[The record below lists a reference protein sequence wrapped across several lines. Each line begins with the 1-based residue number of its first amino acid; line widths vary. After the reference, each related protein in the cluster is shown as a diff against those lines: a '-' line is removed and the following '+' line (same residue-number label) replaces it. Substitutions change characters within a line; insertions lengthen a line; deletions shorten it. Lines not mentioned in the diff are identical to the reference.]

1 MKKTVIENMPDMNQ
15 ARKRV
20 ESIKTIYYNYEPSQ
34 KLIDRFKGKYAYIRT
49 FGCQAN
55 VRDEETMMG
64 LLSSIGM
71 IKTEDPTKASVAIIN
86 TCAVRENAEDKVF
99 GEIGEFKNIKA
110 KNKDLVLLLC
120 GCMVEQKHIIEKTLE
135 KYPHVDIFFG
145 THNIQDLLR
154 LLDEFITK
162 KSRYVDVSSFEGNI
176 IEKMPVTRIENYKA
190 YVNITYGCD
199 KFCTYCIVPYTR
211 GKERSRDINDI
222 LEECKVLVDEGFK
235 EITLLGQNVDSYGKD
250 LKNGVT
256 FAHLL
261 EEVAKLGIPR
271 LRFLTS
277 YPSDFKDDV
286 IDVMA
291 KYPNIMKFL
300 HLPIQSGSDDVLKR
314 MGRRYTS
321 EEYLNLV
328 NRIRAK
334 IPNIALS
341 TDIIVGFPN
350 ETYEDVLKTI
360 DVSLKAD
367 YTSAFTFIY
376 SPRKGTPAARLV
388 DDVIYE
394 EKNKRFKELVSALEV
409 NFKKHADE
417 MVDKVY
423 EVLVDGESKKN
434 KELLSGYTENNKVV
448 HFKGDESLIGQ
459 IVKVKILESHVY
471 SLFGELVDEDSLIK
485 SKCEEIKK
493 NIDSSALVKEYL
505 HYKRMIENDHE
516 LEQMHNKLLF
526 MKKCDLNDEEK
537 VEYLKLKEEYDNN
550 PIVSNYNRLKKEIDD
565 LKIEVKNLLKL

>member
-1 MKKTVIENMPDMNQ
+1 MKKTIFENMPDMDK

-20 ESIKTIYYNYEPSQ
+20 DSIKTIYYDYKPS
-34 KLIDRFKGKYAYIRT
+34 KELIDRFSGKYAYIHT
-49 FGCQAN
+49 HGCQAN

-64 LLSSIGM
+64 LLESIGM
-71 IKTEDPTKASVAIIN
+71 IKTDDPSKADVAIIN

-99 GEIGEFKNIKA
+99 GEIGEFKNLKA
-110 KNKDLVLLLC
+110 KNKNLVLMLC
-120 GCMVEQKHIIEKTLE
+120 GCMVEQKHIIEQTLE
-135 KYPHVDIFFG
+135 RYPHVDVFFG
-145 THNIQDLLR
+145 THNIQDLLK
-154 LLDEFITK
+154 LLDEYITK

-176 IEKMPVTRIENYKA
+176 IEKMPVTRLDNYKA
-190 YVNITYGCD
+190 FVNITYGCD

-222 LEECKVLVDEGFK
+222 LDECKILVDEGFK

-256 FAHLL
+256 FAQLL

-291 KYPNIMKFL
+291 KYPNIMKYL
-300 HLPIQSGSDDVLKR
+300 HLPIQSGSDDVLRR

-328 NRIRAK
+328 SRIRAK

-350 ETYEDVLKTI
+350 ETYEDVKKTI
-360 DVSLKAD
+360 EVSLKAD
-367 YTSAFTFIY
+367 YTSAYTFIY

-388 DDVIYE
+388 DNVPYE
-394 EKNKRFKELVSALEV
+394 EKSKRFRELVSALEV
-409 NFKKHADE
+409 NFEKHSKE
-417 MVDKVY
+417 MVGNVY

-434 KELLSGYTENNKVV
+434 KDLLSGYTETNKLV
-448 HFKGDESLIGQ
+448 HFKGDSSLVGQ
-459 IVKVKILESHVY
+459 IVKVKITESHLHFLV
-471 SLFGELVDEDSLIK
+471 GELINE
-485 SKCEEIKK
+485 
-493 NIDSSALVKEYL
+493 
-505 HYKRMIENDHE
+505 
-516 LEQMHNKLLF
+516 
-526 MKKCDLNDEEK
+526 
-537 VEYLKLKEEYDNN
+537 
-550 PIVSNYNRLKKEIDD
+550 
-565 LKIEVKNLLKL
+565 

>member
-1 MKKTVIENMPDMNQ
+1 MSKTIIKNMPDMNE

-20 ESIKTIYYNYEPSQ
+20 DAIETIHYDYKPSEALV
-34 KLIDRFKGKYAYIRT
+34 KRFSGKKAFIRT
-49 FGCQAN
+49 YGCQAN
-55 VRDEETMMG
+55 IRDEETMMG

-71 IKTEDPTKASVAIIN
+71 IKTDKPEEADIAIIN

-110 KNKDLVLLLC
+110 KKKDLVLCIC
-120 GCMVEQKHIIEKTLE
+120 GCMIEQKHIIEDTL
-135 KYPHVDIFFG
+135 KRYPHVDIFFG
-145 THNIQDLLR
+145 THNIQDLLK
-154 LLDEFITK
+154 LLDEYIIK
-162 KSRYVDVSSFEGNI
+162 KTRYVDVSSFEGSI
-176 IEKMPVTRIENYKA
+176 IENMPVTRINNFKA
-190 YVNITYGCD
+190 FVNITYGCD

-222 LEECKVLVDEGFK
+222 LAECKQLVDEGFQ

-250 LKNGVT
+250 LNNGVT
-256 FAHLL
+256 FAKLL

-291 KYPNIMKFL
+291 KYDNIMKYL
-300 HLPIQSGSDDVLKR
+300 HLPIQSGSDDVLRR

-328 NRIRAK
+328 SRIRAK

-350 ETYEDVLKTI
+350 ETYEDVKKTI
-360 DVSLKAD
+360 EVSLKAD

-388 DDVIYE
+388 DNVDYD

-417 MVDKVY
+417 MVGKTFK
-423 EVLVDGESKKN
+423 VLVDGESKKN
-434 KELLSGYTENNKVV
+434 KNVLSGYAENNKVI
-448 HFKGDESLIGQ
+448 HFKGSEDLIGK
-459 IVKVKILESHVY
+459 IVTVKVTESHLY
-471 SLFGELVDEDSLIK
+471 SLVGELVNE
-485 SKCEEIKK
+485 
-493 NIDSSALVKEYL
+493 
-505 HYKRMIENDHE
+505 
-516 LEQMHNKLLF
+516 
-526 MKKCDLNDEEK
+526 
-537 VEYLKLKEEYDNN
+537 
-550 PIVSNYNRLKKEIDD
+550 
-565 LKIEVKNLLKL
+565 